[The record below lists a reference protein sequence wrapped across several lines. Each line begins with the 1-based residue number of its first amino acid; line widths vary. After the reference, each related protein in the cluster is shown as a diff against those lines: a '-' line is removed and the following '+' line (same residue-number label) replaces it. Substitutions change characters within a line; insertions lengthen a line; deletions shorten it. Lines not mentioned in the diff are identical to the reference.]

1 MSSSLLDSLSQLV
14 TPDLLGQAA
23 SMLGES
29 QGNIS
34 RGVSAALPMLLGSV
48 ASRAT
53 DTNFASSLFKLVT
66 DSRND
71 LGAVGNIAQLLTPGS
86 SNSSISA
93 LGGQLLG
100 SLFGNNTSAVTSAL
114 AGYAG
119 IKPQSANSLL
129 SMAAPMV
136 LGVLG
141 KSVRGGGLNM
151 SSLASLLSSQKGA
164 ISAAL
169 PTGLN
174 LDRYLAAPSA
184 AMAAVAAP
192 ATKSSIWRWLL
203 PLLLVLGA
211 LLLLSRCMKKDEVVQ
226 SLPAPA
232 PQAEVAP
239 APLPAPAPAPAPV
252 EVALPRADV
261 FFDVAKTELPADA
274 GTALAGVIAYLVAN
288 PTSMAVVSGYHDPTG
303 DLATNEELAKNRAL
317 AVRGALVAGGVT
329 AARIDLQK
337 PVVSTGDGSLEAA
350 RRVEVTIR

>member
-29 QGNIS
+29 QGNVS

-100 SLFGNNTSAVTSAL
+100 SLFGSNTNAVTSAL

-192 ATKSSIWRWLL
+192 AAKSSIWRWLL

-239 APLPAPAPAPAPV
+239 APLPAPAPV

>member
-29 QGNIS
+29 QGNVS

-100 SLFGNNTSAVTSAL
+100 SLFGSNTSAVTSAL

-192 ATKSSIWRWLL
+192 AAKSSIWRWLL

-239 APLPAPAPAPAPV
+239 APLPAPV

-337 PVVSTGDGSLEAA
+337 PVVSTGDGSLEGA

>member
-29 QGNIS
+29 QGNVS

-100 SLFGNNTSAVTSAL
+100 SLFGSNTNAVTSAL

-141 KSVRGGGLNM
+141 KSVRAGGLNM
-151 SSLASLLSSQKGA
+151 SSLASLLKSQKGA

-174 LDRYLAAPSA
+174 LDRYLAAPTA
-184 AMAAVAAP
+184 AVAAVAAP
-192 ATKSSIWRWLL
+192 AAKSSIWRWLL

-239 APLPAPAPAPAPV
+239 APLPAPAPV

>member
-29 QGNIS
+29 QGNVS

-100 SLFGNNTSAVTSAL
+100 SLFGSNTNAVTSAL

-192 ATKSSIWRWLL
+192 AAKSSIWRWLL

-239 APLPAPAPAPAPV
+239 APLPAPV

>member
-1 MSSSLLDSLSQLV
+1 MSDSLLDSLSQMV

-23 SMLGES
+23 SLLGEN
-29 QGNIS
+29 QGGIS
-34 RGVSAALPMLLGSV
+34 RGVTAALPMLLGSV

-86 SNSSISA
+86 SNSPISA

-100 SLFGNNTSAVTSAL
+100 SLFGSNTNAVTSAL

-151 SSLASLLSSQKGA
+151 SSLASLLTSQKGA

-174 LDRYLAAPSA
+174 LDRYLAAPTGA
-184 AMAAVAAP
+184 VAAVAAP
-192 ATKSSIWRWLL
+192 AAKSSIWRWLL

-239 APLPAPAPAPAPV
+239 APLPAPAPV

-337 PVVSTGDGSLEAA
+337 PVISTGDGSLEAA

>member
-29 QGNIS
+29 QGNVS

-100 SLFGNNTSAVTSAL
+100 SLFGSNTNAVTSAL

-141 KSVRGGGLNM
+141 KSVRSGGLNM
-151 SSLASLLSSQKGA
+151 SSLASLLKSQKGA

-174 LDRYLAAPSA
+174 LDRYLAAPTA
-184 AMAAVAAP
+184 AVAAVAAP
-192 ATKSSIWRWLL
+192 AAKSSIWRWLL

-239 APLPAPAPAPAPV
+239 APLPAPV

>member
-192 ATKSSIWRWLL
+192 AAKSSIWRWLL

-239 APLPAPAPAPAPV
+239 APLPAPAPV
-252 EVALPRADV
+252 EVAIPRADV

>member
-1 MSSSLLDSLSQLV
+1 
-14 TPDLLGQAA
+14 
-23 SMLGES
+23 
-29 QGNIS
+29 
-34 RGVSAALPMLLGSV
+34 
-48 ASRAT
+48 
-53 DTNFASSLFKLVT
+53 
-66 DSRND
+66 
-71 LGAVGNIAQLLTPGS
+71 
-86 SNSSISA
+86 
-93 LGGQLLG
+93 LLG
-100 SLFGNNTSAVTSAL
+100 SLFGSNTNAVTSAL

-192 ATKSSIWRWLL
+192 AAKSSIWRWLL

-239 APLPAPAPAPAPV
+239 APLPAPV